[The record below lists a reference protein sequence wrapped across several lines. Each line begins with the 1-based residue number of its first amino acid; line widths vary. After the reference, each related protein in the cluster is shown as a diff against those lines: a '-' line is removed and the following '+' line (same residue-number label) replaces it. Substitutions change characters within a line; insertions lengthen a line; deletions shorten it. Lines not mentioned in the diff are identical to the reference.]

1 MYFDSN
7 TNKHLL
13 KNRNEI
19 SILLRSSSIRM
30 RIHLI
35 NKPLIE
41 EFLMQNFRHR
51 KAISTWL
58 TTIKYANWS
67 RRSDI
72 SDTFGMPKVSKD
84 NSSQVVFELIPSN
97 CIITCQYV
105 FHVNRI
111 HLFLCEIK
119 THENAV

>member
-1 MYFDSN
+1 MYFGSN

-13 KNRNEI
+13 KNRNEN
-19 SILLRSSSIRM
+19 SILLRSSSLRM
-30 RIHLI
+30 HVHLI

-41 EFLMQNFRHR
+41 EFLTQNSRHR

-67 RRSDI
+67 RLPDI

-84 NSSQVVFELIPSN
+84 NGYQVVFELNTSN
-97 CIITCQYV
+97 YIITCRYV

-111 HLFLCEIK
+111 HFFLCEI
-119 THENAV
+119 TTQENAV